1 MKIFPEKIS
10 EASASDINLLLKNP
24 SGIGDPHVV
33 LSLSET
39 LVEISTGSQNF
50 STIQF
55 DLIL

>member
-39 LVEISTGSQNF
+39 LVEIPLAAKIFQLF
-50 STIQF
+50 SLT
-55 DLIL
+55 